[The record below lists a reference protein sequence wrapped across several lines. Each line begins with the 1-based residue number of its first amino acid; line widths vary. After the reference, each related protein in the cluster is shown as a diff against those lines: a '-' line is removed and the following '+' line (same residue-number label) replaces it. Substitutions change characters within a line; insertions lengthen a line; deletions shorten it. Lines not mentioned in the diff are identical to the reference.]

1 MSRKKLRIIL
11 DPGHGGRDPGT
22 VWDDYREKDAVLL
35 FVEDLKP
42 RLDDHASVCF
52 TRAEDKYVT
61 LKNRCIAANGYHSD
75 VFLSVHL
82 NAIPKVQRDAGV
94 EAVGMEIWTFEGSFE
109 SRRIGEEILYTVGG
123 GFKGYKIRGIRE
135 TNKLH
140 VLKGTSMPA
149 CLIELG
155 FIDSLHDRT
164 LLQNRASRDRLVQLV
179 AEGVLR
185 ATEHLGT

>member
-1 MSRKKLRIIL
+1 MSRKKLRLTL

-22 VWDDYREKDAVLL
+22 IWGDYREKDAVLA

-52 TRAEDKYVT
+52 TRSEDKYVT
-61 LKNRCIAANGYHSD
+61 LKDRCATANGYHCD
-75 VFLSVHL
+75 VFLSFHL
-82 NAIPKVQRDAGV
+82 NAIPKKQRDAGI

-109 SRRIGEEILYTVGG
+109 AGRIGKEILYTVGG
-123 GFKGYKIRGIRE
+123 GFKGYKVRGIRE

-164 LLQNRASRDRLVQLV
+164 LLRDRESRDRLVQIV
-179 AEGVLR
+179 ADGVIR
-185 ATEHLGT
+185 ATAHLGT